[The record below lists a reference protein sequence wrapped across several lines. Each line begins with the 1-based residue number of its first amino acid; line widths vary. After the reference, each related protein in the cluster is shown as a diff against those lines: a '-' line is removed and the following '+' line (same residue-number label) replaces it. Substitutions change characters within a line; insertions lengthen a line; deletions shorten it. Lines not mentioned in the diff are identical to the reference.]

1 MTIFGAIANKE
12 IILFNPSNIG
22 LKDNDYI
29 ITKLNEDPD
38 KTIILEEKIY
48 NNTYIPNR
56 NGYFIFDMKFNK
68 IINTIEGMF
77 KDCIYL
83 PKIDLSGI
91 QSYNIARINSS
102 FSNCTYLEDI
112 IFDKFN

>member
-38 KTIILEEKIY
+38 KTIILEEKI
-48 NNTYIPNR
+48 
-56 NGYFIFDMKFNK
+56 
-68 IINTIEGMF
+68 F
-77 KDCIYL
+77 K
-83 PKIDLSGI
+83 
-91 QSYNIARINSS
+91 
-102 FSNCTYLEDI
+102 
-112 IFDKFN
+112 

>member
-1 MTIFGAIANKE
+1 MQ
-12 IILFNPSNIG
+12 LFNPSNIG

-112 IFDKFN
+112 IFDNFN

>member
-1 MTIFGAIANKE
+1 
-12 IILFNPSNIG
+12 
-22 LKDNDYI
+22 
-29 ITKLNEDPD
+29 
-38 KTIILEEKIY
+38 
-48 NNTYIPNR
+48 
-56 NGYFIFDMKFNK
+56 MKFNK

-112 IFDKFN
+112 IFDNFNW